1 MQGFSHFISSGDL
14 VDPPLEGGSWSNSRE
29 EEAMSC
35 IDRFLYT
42 TEWEDQFPN
51 IIQRRLPWLLS
62 DNFPIILEC
71 GQIQWCSPR
80 YVLANKLKAL
90 KADLKKWNVESFG
103 NVAVKKTQFLIGLAE
118 LDNVAEG
125 RPLTVDEKLEKER
138 TVGELEK
145 MILLEEIS

>member
-1 MQGFSHFISSGDL
+1 MSCKFRSVIDHQEWIFSGVYGLRLDREMMLLWDKLAGIITWWDVPWCVGGDLNVVRFPSERSRGQNFTSAMQGFSNFISSSDL

-51 IIQRRLPWLLS
+51 IIQWRMPWLLS

-71 GQIQWCSPR
+71 GQIQWC
-80 YVLANKLKAL
+80 K
-90 KADLKKWNVESFG
+90 
-103 NVAVKKTQFLIGLAE
+103 
-118 LDNVAEG
+118 
-125 RPLTVDEKLEKER
+125 RPF
-138 TVGELEK
+138 
-145 MILLEEIS
+145 